1 MSVVDRVRQEHPH
14 HEAIT
19 ILNWAFPSTF
29 PTVPVV
35 VHHPRRDRS
44 FGPSSLPCSISTDG
58 CHKVAPPN
66 WPVSRLRQFS
76 RKIGHTPSRHRRL
89 RLSRATMHLHALE
102 AVCLAPPSRRE
113 TRAWFDWEVG
123 RTETWGWMMAC
134 ASKAVRPRNSS
145 FPGAAASQR
154 PIEARFD
161 RPLTYVLR

>member
-58 CHKVAPPN
+58 CHK
-66 WPVSRLRQFS
+66 L
-76 RKIGHTPSRHRRL
+76 IGQYR
-89 RLSRATMHLHALE
+89 
-102 AVCLAPPSRRE
+102 V
-113 TRAWFDWEVG
+113 FD
-123 RTETWGWMMAC
+123 
-134 ASKAVRPRNSS
+134 SS
-145 FPGAAASQR
+145 PERS
-154 PIEARFD
+154 D
-161 RPLTYVLR
+161 TLPLDIVVYA